1 MRRALLAFCLI
12 ASMALAGCLGPST
25 ASWGSGAGTVDVDF
39 SMEGTTV
46 KTTLAGDARTIS
58 DLQPVGCTPGSD
70 GGTLAAGQGEPI
82 TFTGYLASS
91 QFYDS
96 HNTIMG
102 AKGLE
107 LGVTTAVA
115 IQSMSFDQAAAV
127 ADGDGAR
134 IDVGQWSLPLQP
146 ETGAG
151 SVDLDEVD
159 SEADTDWF
167 VLGLIPTTEH
177 ILDGMTA
184 LNEWHQ
190 PVVIHGYLVAAGNS
204 SNNQYGYQ
212 ATWHKADNGCAMTV
226 GTNNREDALVFVSKI
241 TLDGATVSA
250 SGEADDEWVQGDVP
264 FLGRGGFIMFFLVV
278 GLGGS
283 AGLFIVSKQMMMK
296 SAKRSMANLI
306 GDEGMKKAAS
316 VKADAKAAKE
326 AGMESPEERQRRKD
340 RERRAAEKE
349 AVKQRAPPKK
359 EEKKEQGGDALGG
372 FDLDSV
378 LASTSTGTSGPGGS
392 APGGRKSSVVATD
405 AAKEMDR
412 MSTQEPATSS
422 LPASIGQARRSA
434 PPSMSNVGQPA
445 TEPEPSK
452 KPPVRRRKAV
462 KKTKPD
468 AASEPEPAY
477 EAPAPAYEEEEE
489 FSDFSF

>member
-1 MRRALLAFCLI
+1 
-12 ASMALAGCLGPST
+12 
-25 ASWGSGAGTVDVDF
+25 
-39 SMEGTTV
+39 MEGTTV

-127 ADGDGAR
+127 VDGDGAR
-134 IDVGQWSLPLQP
+134 IDVKQWSLPLQP

-167 VLGLIPTTEH
+167 ILGLIPTSEH
-177 ILDGMTA
+177 ILSGMTA
-184 LNEWHQ
+184 LSEWHQ

-241 TLDGATVSA
+241 TLDGATVTSN
-250 SGEADDEWVQGDVP
+250 GEADDEWVQGDVP
-264 FLGRGGFIMFFLVV
+264 FLGRAGFIMFFLVV
-278 GLGGS
+278 GLGGA

-296 SAKRSMANLI
+296 SAKQSMATLI

-326 AGMESPEERQRRKD
+326 AGMESPEERQRRKE
-340 RERRAAEKE
+340 RERKE
-349 AVKQRAPPKK
+349 AAKEAAKQRTPPKK
-359 EEKKEQGGDALGG
+359 EKEEEQSGDALGG

-392 APGGRKSSVVATD
+392 GPSGRKSSVVATD

-412 MSTQEPATSS
+412 MSVQETSTSS
-422 LPASIGQARRSA
+422 LPASIGQQRRST
-434 PPSMSNVGQPA
+434 PPKASNVGKPA
-445 TEPEPSK
+445 AASEPEKK

-462 KKTKPD
+462 KK
-468 AASEPEPAY
+468 ASSDTTVEPEPA
-477 EAPAPAYEEEEE
+477 PAPSYEEEED

>member
-1 MRRALLAFCLI
+1 
-12 ASMALAGCLGPST
+12 
-25 ASWGSGAGTVDVDF
+25 
-39 SMEGTTV
+39 MEGTTV

-115 IQSMSFDQAAAV
+115 VQSMSFDQAAAV
-127 ADGDGAR
+127 VDGDGAR
-134 IDVGQWSLPLQP
+134 IDVKQWSLPLQP

-167 VLGLIPTTEH
+167 ILGLIPTSEH
-177 ILDGMTA
+177 ILSGMTA
-184 LNEWHQ
+184 LSEWHQ

-241 TLDGATVSA
+241 TLDGATVTSN
-250 SGEADDEWVQGDVP
+250 GEADDEWVQGDVP
-264 FLGRGGFIMFFLVV
+264 FLGRAGFIMFFLVV
-278 GLGGS
+278 GLGGA

-296 SAKRSMANLI
+296 SAKQSMATLI

-326 AGMESPEERQRRKD
+326 AGMESPEERQRRKE
-340 RERRAAEKE
+340 RERKE
-349 AVKQRAPPKK
+349 AAKEAAKQRAPPKK
-359 EEKKEQGGDALGG
+359 EKGEEQSGDALGG

-392 APGGRKSSVVATD
+392 GPSGRKSSVVATD

-412 MSTQEPATSS
+412 MSVQETSTS
-422 LPASIGQARRSA
+422 PLPASIGQQRRST
-434 PPSMSNVGQPA
+434 PPRASNVGKPA
-445 TEPEPSK
+445 AAAEPEKK

-462 KKTKPD
+462 KK
-468 AASEPEPAY
+468 ASSEATVEPEPA
-477 EAPAPAYEEEEE
+477 PAPSYEEEED

>member
-1 MRRALLAFCLI
+1 MRRALLAICLI

-25 ASWGSGAGTVDVDF
+25 AGWGSGDGAVDVDF
-39 SMEGTTV
+39 SMESTTV
-46 KTTLAGDARTIS
+46 KTTLSGETRTIS
-58 DLQPVGCTPGSD
+58 DLQPVGCTPGTD

-91 QFYDS
+91 QFYDA
-96 HNTIMG
+96 HDTVMG

-127 ADGDGAR
+127 VDGDGAR
-134 IDVGQWSLPLQP
+134 IDVKQWSLPLQP

-159 SEADTDWF
+159 SESSTDWF
-167 VLGLIPTTEH
+167 ILGLIPTTEH
-177 ILDGMTA
+177 VLAGMTA

-226 GTNNREDALVFVSKI
+226 GTSNREDALVFVSKI
-241 TLDGATVSA
+241 TLEDATVSA

-264 FLGRGGFIMFFLVV
+264 FLGRGGFILFFLVV

-283 AGLFIVSKQMMMK
+283 AGLFITSNQMMMK
-296 SAKRSMANLI
+296 SAKQSMATLI
-306 GDEGMKKAAS
+306 GAEGMKKAAS
-316 VKADAKAAKE
+316 VKSDAKAARK
-326 AGMESPEERQRRKD
+326 AGMESPEERQRRMD
-340 RERRAAEKE
+340 RERKAAAKE
-349 AVKQRAPPKK
+349 EAKQRSPPKK
-359 EEKKEQGGDALGG
+359 EEKKTKDEDALGG

-378 LASTSTGTSGPGGS
+378 LASASTGTSGPGG
-392 APGGRKSSVVATD
+392 AGPGGKKSSVVATD
-405 AAKEMDR
+405 AAQEMDR
-412 MSTQEPATSS
+412 MSAQEAPTSS
-422 LPASIGQARRSA
+422 LPASIGQQRRSS
-434 PPSMSNVGQPA
+434 PPSTSNVGQPA
-445 TEPEPSK
+445 QETEKQPT
-452 KPPVRRRKAV
+452 VRRRKAV
-462 KKTKPD
+462 KKARS
-468 AASEPEPAY
+468 AAPEPETVD
-477 EAPAPAYEEEEE
+477 EAPAATYDDEEE